1 MLAKVESRSVW
12 GIEARKVEVEVDI
25 TGGLPCFNIV
35 GLADT
40 AVKESKDRVISAIK
54 NSGFKF
60 PPKRITI
67 NLAPADLRKE
77 GAGYDLAIAVG
88 ILAASGELEQR
99 FIDGKVLCGELSLDG
114 GLRPI
119 SGVLPMISAAA
130 GGAEDAIIIIPSGNL
145 MEAGVVR
152 GIKIFPAGKLRDVVD
167 FLKGVSAVTSADAV
181 VSMQE
186 RRAAEDT
193 GQEMDFSDV
202 KGQWHVKRGLEVA
215 AAGGHNVIMIG
226 PPGSGKTMLAQRIIT
241 ILPELRFEEMLETTK
256 IHSVSGLLNSG
267 NHLISCRPFRIP
279 HHTVSYAGLV
289 GGGPRLRPGEIS
301 LAHNGVL
308 FLDELP
314 EFRRDAL
321 EALRQ
326 PMESGEVVISR
337 ASTSLKYP
345 ARFMLIAAMNPCPC
359 GYFTDPKRECHC
371 TPPMIQ
377 RYLSKVSGPLL
388 DRIDIHL
395 EVPSLKYKEMSGKSR
410 GESSESIRKRVE
422 MARNIQ
428 KCRYEGLQIS
438 CNARLGSKDTE
449 KYCVTDKEASEL
461 LKLAILE
468 LGLSARGYDKVLKI
482 ARTIADLS
490 GRDVISAEHISEAVN
505 YRSLDRDLGF

>member
-1 MLAKVESRSVW
+1 MLAKVESRSLW

-54 NSGFKF
+54 NSGFKL

-88 ILAASGELEQR
+88 ILAATGEL
-99 FIDGKVLCGELSLDG
+99 DKCLVGDKVFCGELSLDG
-114 GLRPI
+114 CLRPI
-119 SGVLPMISAAA
+119 NGMLPMISAP
-130 GGAEDAIIIIPSGNL
+130 GISGKDTVIIIPQGNSK
-145 MEAGVVR
+145 EAGVVR
-152 GIKIFPAGKLRDVVD
+152 GIKTYPARRLRDVVD
-167 FLKGVSAVTSADAV
+167 FLRGVSGIAPADIPIGT
-181 VSMQE
+181 
-186 RRAAEDT
+186 EDCYASDA

-215 AAGGHNVIMIG
+215 AAGGHNVLMIG
-226 PPGSGKTMLAQRIIT
+226 PPGSGKTMLAQRLIT
-241 ILPELRFEEMLETTK
+241 ILPDLRFEEMLETTK
-256 IHSVSGLLNSG
+256 VHSVSGLLNSG
-267 NHLISCRPFRIP
+267 NHLISRRPFRMP

-289 GGGPRLRPGEIS
+289 GGGTRLRPGEIS

-314 EFRRDAL
+314 EFKRDAL

-326 PMESGEVVISR
+326 PMEGGEVVISR
-337 ASTSLKYP
+337 ASASLKYP
-345 ARFMLIAAMNPCPC
+345 AKFMLIAAMNPCPC

-410 GESSESIRKRVE
+410 GESSEIIRQRVKN
-422 MARNIQ
+422 ARTIQ
-428 KCRYEGLQIS
+428 KCRYEGLSIS
-438 CNARLGSKDTE
+438 CNAHLGSKDTE

-482 ARTIADLS
+482 ARTVADLS
-490 GRDVISAEHISEAVN
+490 GKELIGAEHISEAVN